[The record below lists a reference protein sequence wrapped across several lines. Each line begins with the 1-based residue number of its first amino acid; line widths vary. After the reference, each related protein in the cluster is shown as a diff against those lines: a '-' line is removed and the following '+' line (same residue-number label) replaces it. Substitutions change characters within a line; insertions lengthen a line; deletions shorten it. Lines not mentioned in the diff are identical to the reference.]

1 MYLPP
6 LQPVVNS
13 DIFICGDVEIH
24 PTASVASGVI
34 LQAAPESR
42 IVIGADVCVGMG
54 VIVNAY
60 GGEINIESGATLGAG
75 VLIIGQ
81 CQIGSN
87 ACIGTTTT
95 IFNASVESMKVVTP
109 GSIIGDNTRCVE
121 INSSANSSTKQKAKT
136 KSSKTEASKTTP
148 KLNSQTV
155 NVTKPEKLSS
165 EKVNQPQE
173 ATETKSQTEELVNG
187 AFSHKIAD
195 PWSEEKVE
203 NGSPEAI
210 KTIKLEKIAENLET
224 PEDIAIGKVYIDQL
238 LVTLFPHKKTSHNS
252 STPNNLE

>member
-109 GSIIGDNTRCVE
+109 GSIIGDNTRCVDN
-121 INSSANSSTKQKAKT
+121 NSSANSSTKQKAKT

-148 KLNSQTV
+148 KPKSQTV
-155 NVTKPEKLSS
+155 SVTKPEK
-165 EKVNQPQE
+165 VNQLQD

-187 AFSHKIAD
+187 AFSQNISD

-203 NGSPEAI
+203 NGLPEAI

-224 PEDIAIGKVYIDQL
+224 PENIAIGKVYIDQL

-252 STPNNLE
+252 SNSNNLE